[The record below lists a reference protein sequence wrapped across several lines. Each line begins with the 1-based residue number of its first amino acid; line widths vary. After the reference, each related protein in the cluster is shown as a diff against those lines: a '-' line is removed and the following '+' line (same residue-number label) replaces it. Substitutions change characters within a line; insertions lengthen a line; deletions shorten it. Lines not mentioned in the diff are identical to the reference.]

1 MNDENRSKI
10 FLKYNHEINKL
21 KTLEQQKSMAINN
34 GDLEV
39 VISIDLQ
46 INETKDTLNSLK
58 K

>member
-1 MNDENRSKI
+1 MKLEEII
-10 FLKYNHEINKL
+10 FILENKL

-58 K
+58 KSNE